1 MFFGK
6 HQILKNV
13 IVSCLLLTFV
23 ALRATCEVAQ
33 QCLPSECARQS
44 TCDDQSSACHD
55 FEANQEA
62 THCDPTPAQ
71 HSDDTLPEY
80 CCSTW
85 YIFTVDKYEL
95 LTHISQ
101 TSARNF
107 QEPSFLF
114 STYTNSAVRVLHN
127 TLLTANYR
135 APADPLFLVT
145 HSFRV

>member
-13 IVSCLLLTFV
+13 IVGCLLLTLV
-23 ALRATCEVAQ
+23 ALRATCEMAQ
-33 QCLPSECARQS
+33 QCLPSECSQQS
-44 TCDDQSSACHD
+44 TCDDQSSVCHD
-55 FEANQEA
+55 SEANQKT
-62 THCDPTPAQ
+62 THCDATPAQ

-85 YIFTVDKYEL
+85 YLFTADKFEL
-95 LTHISQ
+95 PTHISQ
-101 TSARNF
+101 VSLRSLY
-107 QEPSFLF
+107 EPAFFFPTHS
-114 STYTNSAVRVLHN
+114 SSPVHIANH
-127 TLLTANYR
+127 TLLSANYR

>member
-6 HQILKNV
+6 HHTLKNAIIG
-13 IVSCLLLTFV
+13 IVLLTFMG
-23 ALRATCEVAQ
+23 LRATCEVAQ
-33 QCLPSECARQS
+33 QCLPSECAQQT
-44 TCDDQSSACHD
+44 TCDGQSSACHNS
-55 FEANQEA
+55 EANQEA
-62 THCDPTPAQ
+62 THCDDTPAQ
-71 HSDDTLPEY
+71 HSGDTIPEY

-95 LTHISQ
+95 PTHISQ
-101 TSARNF
+101 TSDRNF
-107 QEPSFLF
+107 QESTFLF